1 VFGFTVYES
10 FESATVTRTGHA
22 SLPGSDERAIGGHA
36 VVGVGYNDAKQWF
49 VVRNS
54 WGNRWGLK
62 GYFTLP
68 YAYLT
73 DENLASDFWT
83 IRVVQ

>member
-1 VFGFTVYES
+1 MKVLKARSGQDRPRFAA
-10 FESATVTRTGHA
+10 ATRR
-22 SLPGSDERAIGGHA
+22 SAIGGHA
-36 VVGVGYNDAKQWF
+36 VVGVGYDDAKQWF
-49 VVRNS
+49 IVRNS
-54 WGNRWGLK
+54 WGGQWGMK

>member
-1 VFGFTVYES
+1 M
-10 FESATVTRTGHA
+10 A
-22 SLPGSDERAIGGHA
+22 
-36 VVGVGYNDAKQWF
+36 VGYQDAKQWF
-49 VVRNS
+49 WVRNS
-54 WGNRWGLK
+54 WGNRWGIK